1 MAATTLRLMLLY
13 LVPSCSLGM
22 PLFSYLSF
30 SGIGDSGLVACD
42 RIGMGYKGGLRAGKG
57 GGWDCAGQI
66 LLDFR

>member
-1 MAATTLRLMLLY
+1 
-13 LVPSCSLGM
+13 M

-57 GGWDCAGQI
+57 GAGI
-66 LLDFR
+66 VLDKFCWISDNIGEIMLTG